1 MELNKNQTRA
11 INLTQINNAI
21 DETDRT
27 VELSFAS
34 EIPVV
39 RDIKGTLYNEIL
51 LCSPENVD
59 LSRLND
65 GAPVLVEHDAMR
77 QVGIVENARV
87 DMDKVCR
94 ATVRFSALGTANT
107 IFGMIVEGIRPKVS
121 VGYNILDYYL
131 DGNDLIV
138 SKWQPY
144 EVSSV
149 STPADNSVGVGRS
162 LNSND
167 EITLEDQPK
176 MEPEQQE
183 ELVQEVEIIEEA
195 PQEEVQSEVVEES
208 VVVESEE
215 SEEVVEVFEEV
226 QEVQP
231 ELVEERSIAVTDI
244 QESINKEVEANRI
257 RELQS
262 ISSVLG
268 VSTEEAINNGVS
280 VEEFKRSLNKDNKS
294 IDKEIKQMDK
304 KSLIAE
310 GLRSLKGE
318 ANELAT
324 FEKGTR
330 GYNADLNVM
339 VRSTADTTSTVTA
352 AGLVKEELADSYI
365 RQLLAR
371 TVLGELPVSVFGG
384 LAGRGNLSIPRAKGM
399 SPVAKFYNED
409 EAVSDG
415 FETFDKITLKPKM
428 FAAGIK
434 ITKAMLLSNAATERY
449 VTDELLRQ
457 CSNGLEKAVF
467 DQIATTVQV
476 QETAAAGTVTEA
488 DVQAAIQALGTA
500 NVDINRCVAIVHPA
514 MLAKLRQYAILGNTS
529 AVSAVAGHRYDMWL
543 CDEVRV
549 LESTFV
555 SSDTILVGDFSEL
568 IFANW
573 NEGQELDFDDT
584 TYRAAQTIAVRSFQ
598 YLDTA
603 IAHEEA
609 FVQIKLKA

>member
-21 DETDRT
+21 DEADRT

-107 IFGMIVEGIRPKVS
+107 IFGMILEGIRPKVS
-121 VGYNILDYYL
+121 VGYHILDYRI
-131 DGNDLIV
+131 DGNNLIV
-138 SKWQPY
+138 SKWEPY
-144 EVSSV
+144 EISSV
-149 STPADNSVGVGRS
+149 SQPADNSVGIGRS
-162 LNSND
+162 LNSNE
-167 EITLEDQPK
+167 EITLEDLPE
-176 MEPEQQE
+176 MEQEQKE
-183 ELVQEVEIIEEA
+183 ELVQEVEVIKE
-195 PQEEVQSEVVEES
+195 EEVQSEVIEEEVVVQEES
-208 VVVESEE
+208 V
-215 SEEVVEVFEEV
+215 EEVEEPEVIEEV

-231 ELVEERSIAVTDI
+231 ELVEERSIAITDI
-244 QESINKEVEANRI
+244 QESISKEVEANRI

-280 VEEFKRSLNKDNKS
+280 VEDFKRSLNKDNKS
-294 IDKEIKQMDK
+294 IDKDIKKMEK
-304 KSLIAE
+304 KSLINE

-318 ANELAT
+318 AHDLET
-324 FEKGTR
+324 FGKGAR
-330 GYNADLNVM
+330 GYNADLNAM

-352 AGLVKEELADSYI
+352 AGLVKEELSDAYI
-365 RQLLAR
+365 RQLLAE
-371 TVLGELPVSVFGG
+371 TVLGKLNVTVFGG
-384 LAGRGNLSIPRAKGM
+384 LAGRGNFSIPRAKGM
-399 SPVAKFYNED
+399 TPAAKFYNED
-409 EAVSDG
+409 EAVTDG
-415 FETFDKITLKPKM
+415 HEAFDKITLKPRM

-457 CSNGLEKAVF
+457 CSNGLESAVF
-467 DQIATTVQV
+467 GQIATTVPVQQTAVSGQV
-476 QETAAAGTVTEA
+476 SEA
-488 DVQAAIQALGTA
+488 DVQKAIEVISAK
-500 NVDINRCVAIVHPA
+500 NVDINRCVAIVHPS
-514 MLAKLRQYAILGNTS
+514 MLAKLRQTAVLNNT
-529 AVSAVAGHRYDMWL
+529 AAVALVSGHRYQMWL
-543 CDEVRV
+543 NDEVPV

-555 SSDTILVGDFSEL
+555 AADTILIGDFSEL

-584 TYRAAQTIAVRSFQ
+584 TYRAAQTIAIRSFQ
-598 YLDTA
+598 YLDVA

-609 FVQIKLKA
+609 FVQLQLKP

>member
-529 AVSAVAGHRYDMWL
+529 TVSAVAGHRYDMWL

>member
-1 MELNKNQTRA
+1 MRA

-34 EIPVV
+34 EVPVV

-167 EITLEDQPK
+167 EITLEDQPQ
-176 MEPEQQE
+176 MEPEQKE
-183 ELVQEVEIIEEA
+183 ELVPEVEIIEEA
-195 PQEEVQSEVVEES
+195 PVEEVQPEVIEES

-215 SEEVVEVFEEV
+215 SEEVVEEVEVIEEV
-226 QEVQP
+226 QEEVQP

-268 VSTEEAINNGVS
+268 ISTEEAIKNGVS
-280 VEEFKRSLNKDNKS
+280 VEEFKRSLNTDNKS
-294 IDKEIKQMDK
+294 IDKDIKKMEK
-304 KSLIAE
+304 KSLINE

-318 ANELAT
+318 AHDLET
-324 FEKGTR
+324 FEKGAR
-330 GYNADLNVM
+330 GYNADLNSM

-352 AGLVKEELADSYI
+352 AGLVKEELSDAYI
-365 RQLLAR
+365 RQLLAQ
-371 TVLGELPVSVFGG
+371 TVLGQLPVTVFGG
-384 LAGRGNLSIPRAKGM
+384 LAGRGNFSIPRANGM
-399 SPVAKFYNED
+399 TPAAKFYNED
-409 EAVSDG
+409 EAVTDG
-415 FETFDKITLKPKM
+415 HESFDKITLKPRM

-457 CSNGLEKAVF
+457 CSDGLEKAVF
-467 DQIATTVQV
+467 AQIATTVPVKQTAVSGQV
-476 QETAAAGTVTEA
+476 SEA
-488 DVQAAIQALGTA
+488 DVQAAIEAISA
-500 NVDINRCVAIVHPA
+500 KNVDINRCVAIVHPS
-514 MLAKLRQYAILGNTS
+514 MLAKLRQTAVLNNTS
-529 AVSAVAGHRYDMWL
+529 AVAMVAGHRYDMWL
-543 CDEVRV
+543 NDEVRV

-555 SSDTILVGDFSEL
+555 GADTILIGDFSEL

-584 TYRAAQTIAVRSFQ
+584 TYRAAQTIAIRSFQ
-598 YLDTA
+598 YLDVA

-609 FVQIKLKA
+609 FVQLQLKP